1 MHLLNILHRR
11 TSNSPLYRDT
21 VRKKHTKA
29 SNRSRRQSK
38 NRVLHEPLEARTLL
52 TVATF
57 QQGVGG
63 YTDTHDT
70 DLFSGTPNVN
80 LGTDAGISVD
90 QQDAN
95 AARQGL
101 VKFANIFTSTN
112 EPGKIPLGSTINS
125 ATLRMRV
132 FNETNSSAQISVYRM
147 LVDWNQNTAT
157 WNNIGFGPIG
167 GVQASEGEAEAV
179 PDYVVPD
186 PNLVPASPISAWR
199 TFDVATSLK
208 HWASGE
214 GNYGWLFD
222 TSTTNGWDFDTSEST
237 NPPQLE
243 VDYTAPSGNGTFQFL
258 NLTPTQTEGNT
269 GTTTALLKVARLG
282 GTTGAVSVDYTIAAG
297 GSNPATAGV
306 DFVAAGPTTISFA
319 DGETV
324 KTVPVVIN
332 GDTALEGSETVSIT
346 LSNAQGGATI
356 NGSASNAILT
366 IADDDALINE
376 VLANIDNATHTID
389 ETNKE
394 YIELAGTPNASLDGY
409 YVVVFDGQGNGSLGA
424 NIGIARNVFSL
435 SGQHFGANGLLV
447 ITPTAWA
454 YTPDAGT
461 NQFATSDLDGAGGR
475 LGDSS
480 QTYALI
486 KSPTTA
492 FTVGTGYDTIGTYDS
507 DSTSIDVGA
516 GVGILDRVS
525 AGGNFPNDADIV
537 DSVGVNEGGGN
548 DKDRVLTFAAP
559 GVHVHEPIG
568 NNGNVAPDVIT
579 RRDGNNTPNS
589 IGPWYCGE
597 METATI
603 PLVYSADPKRSVV
616 TPAGAT
622 ATPGARNI
630 LRNIGFTATATSVDE
645 STGTVT
651 VTVKRTGDTSSA
663 ISVNYATASG
673 SAISGVDFT
682 PESGPLSFGIGVDS
696 RDITIPITVDSVS
709 EGFETF
715 TVNLSSAT
723 VPFQIT
729 APRITVTINDANVL
743 LQTFQDSSGGYT
755 GTSDAT
761 LNAVQPN
768 DPFGGT
774 FTNSVDQTA
783 GSATLFNVRPA
794 QTLLRFDSLFGSA
807 LGQVPAGSHIFG
819 AFLTVNVVTA
829 TASDAQVRLFRM
841 LQNWDETTAT
851 WTNPQG
857 SAGSSIAN
865 GITPDDVEATAEP
878 DAIVTSPGAAGFVDI
893 PLNLD
898 TVQAW
903 ADGSLANY
911 GWAIISNSGTGWN
924 FESADTIDGDAL
936 KPKLTILYTAPTG
949 TGTFG
954 FTNDNFK
961 VNEAGGNAS
970 LTVERIGGS
979 TGAADVNYTITPGTA
994 SLADFSGP
1002 TTGTVHFAD
1011 GQLFGT
1017 ISIPIVNDTALE
1029 SNETLNVALSGTGLT
1044 FSRSSATLTIR
1055 DDDFNTA
1062 SPAVI
1067 LNEMLLN
1074 SPGNDGGHEFVEL
1087 AGTPGAGMGSLYFVV
1102 VTGAPGVPAGASTY
1116 AIDLGAYSNGSS
1128 GMSLIRAQNTWDF
1141 SVTPGV
1147 TQITTPLLDIENL
1160 SNDTAS
1166 YLLLYSP
1173 NSNLPTGSI
1182 DLDWNN
1188 DGTLDLPAGV
1198 VIVDSLGDR
1207 VNTGELTY
1215 GPAANTITTALT
1227 NETAPNKY
1235 APDAVSRFRG
1245 NTTTNDKTAWYY
1257 GDLFGNGDDQLVYHQ
1272 QNQDHLPSVGD
1283 AATPGEINA
1292 GTPVQSPLVSLTA
1305 VTPNL
1310 PAGTVT
1316 VTFSGPITQVLKGGP
1331 GITITSSSGAAVPG
1345 VNTVPVVSGLG
1356 TSSLT
1361 LTFTGGAVVNGQL
1374 PPGQYRLNF
1383 VGDSLIG
1390 NQRAVDVNN
1399 NGALEISGA
1408 DVVDTA
1414 QFTFTQPKAGDVDQD
1429 THVDVADVSGLAT
1442 ALSNLDGYGPFITHN
1457 FTPAQVVSVA
1467 DVSGDHVVNNLDLQS
1482 LIVLLANGGGTPAP
1496 AGGPAAGPMTASGP
1510 ESGRGGGG
1518 SAAVVATT
1526 SLIVA
1531 SPDAALPLVQS
1542 DPQLASDDLATLTA
1556 GAISSVASADAVT
1569 SASASIQALSGPSA
1583 TFNAAADLILSK
1595 SGPSDARGSKRSD
1608 SVLAKHD
1615 VAKYLAPAAI
1625 DLAISTETAHHGR
1638 HSSQDV
1644 SASDTSVSHF
1654 FQSLGAR

>member
-1 MHLLNILHRR
+1 MHHRTTSPR
-11 TSNSPLYRDT
+11 RKSNSSLLSRVRRRKQGNASKPRRRDRD
-21 VRKKHTKA
+21 VRFA
-29 SNRSRRQSK
+29 LESLEPRQ
-38 NRVLHEPLEARTLL
+38 LL

-90 QQDAN
+90 QQDLN

-101 VKFANIFTSTN
+101 VKFANIFTSTG

-132 FNETNSSAQISVYRM
+132 FNESNSSAQISVYRM

-167 GVQASEGEAEAV
+167 GVEASEGEAEAV

-186 PNLVPASPISAWR
+186 PNLVAASPISAWR
-199 TFDVATSLK
+199 AIDVTTSLK

-214 GNYGWLFD
+214 GNYGWLFQ
-222 TSTTNGWDFDTSEST
+222 TATTNGWDFDTSEST

-258 NLTPTQTEGNT
+258 NLTPTQTEGDT
-269 GTTTALLKVARLG
+269 GTTTALLTVARLG
-282 GTTGAVSVDYTIAAG
+282 GTTGAASVDYTIAAG

-306 DFVAAGPTTISFA
+306 DFVAAGPTTINFA

-332 GDTALEGSETVSIT
+332 GDTALEGSETVRIS
-346 LSNAQGGATI
+346 LSNATGGATI

-376 VLANIDNATHTID
+376 VLANIDNSTHTID
-389 ETNKE
+389 ETNRE
-394 YIELAGTPNASLDGY
+394 YIELIGTPGASLNGY
-409 YVVVFDGQGNGSLGA
+409 YFVVFDGQGNGNLGA
-424 NIGIARNVFSL
+424 DIGIARNVINL
-435 SGQHFGANGLLV
+435 SGQTFGTNGLLV
-447 ITPTAWA
+447 ITPTSWA
-454 YTPDAGT
+454 YTPAAGT
-461 NQFATSDLDGAGGR
+461 NQFATSALDGAGGR

-486 KSPTTA
+486 KSPTTV
-492 FTVGTGYDTIGTYDS
+492 FTVGTDYDTIGAYDS

-548 DKDRVLTFAAP
+548 DKDRVVSFAAP

-568 NNGNVAPDVIT
+568 NNGFVTPDVIT
-579 RRDGNNTPNS
+579 RRDGNKTPNS

-622 ATPGARNI
+622 ATPGAPNI
-630 LRNIGFTATATSVDE
+630 LRNIGFTASATSVDE
-645 STGTVT
+645 SAGTVT
-651 VTVKRTGDTSSA
+651 VTVKRTGDTSTA

-673 SAISGVDFT
+673 SAISGSDFT
-682 PESGPLSFGIGVDS
+682 PESGPLNFGIGVDS
-696 RDITIPITVDSVS
+696 QDITIPITVDSVS

-715 TVNLSSAT
+715 TVNLSNAT

-743 LQTFQDSSGGYT
+743 LKTFQNDDVNGYT

-761 LNAVQPN
+761 LNAAQPN
-768 DPFGGT
+768 DPFGHT
-774 FTNSVDQTA
+774 FSNSVDETA
-783 GSATLFNVRPA
+783 GTATLFNVRPA

-807 LGQVPAGSHIFG
+807 LDQVPAGSHIYG
-819 AFLTVNVVTA
+819 AFLTVNVITA
-829 TASDAQVRLFRM
+829 TATDAQVRLFRM
-841 LQNWDETTAT
+841 LRNWDETTAT
-851 WTNPQG
+851 WSNPQG
-857 SAGSSIAN
+857 SAGSSITN
-865 GITPDDVEATAEP
+865 GVTPDDVGATAEP
-878 DAIVTSPGAAGFVDI
+878 DAIVTSPGAAGSVDI

-924 FESADTIDGDAL
+924 FDSADTINGDAL
-936 KPKLTILYTAPTG
+936 KPKLTILYTAPSG
-949 TGTFG
+949 AGTFG
-954 FTNDNFK
+954 FTTDNYK
-961 VNEAGGNAS
+961 VNENGGTAS
-970 LTVERIGGS
+970 LTIERVGGL
-979 TGAADVNYTITPGTA
+979 TGAADVDYTITPGTA

-1002 TTGTVHFAD
+1002 TAGTVHFAN
-1011 GQLFGT
+1011 GQSFGT
-1017 ISIPIVNDTALE
+1017 ISIPIVNDSTLE
-1029 SNETLNVALSGTGLT
+1029 SNETLSVTLSGASVTLG
-1044 FSRSSATLTIR
+1044 RSAATLTIR

-1062 SPAVI
+1062 SPAII

-1074 SPGNDGGHEFVEL
+1074 SPGNDGGHEYIEL
-1087 AGTPGAGMGSLYFVV
+1087 AGTQGAGMGSLYFAVI
-1102 VTGAPGVPAGASTY
+1102 TGAPGAAAGASSY
-1116 AIDLGAYSNGSS
+1116 MIDLGAYSNGAS

-1141 SVTPGV
+1141 SVTSGV

-1182 DLDWNN
+1182 DFDWNN

-1235 APDAVSRFRG
+1235 APDAVSRIRG
-1245 NTTTNDKTAWYY
+1245 NTTTNDKSAWYY

-1272 QNQDHLPSVGD
+1272 QNNDHLPSVGA
-1283 AATPGEINA
+1283 AATPGEVNA
-1292 GTPVQSPLVSLTA
+1292 GTPAQSPLVSLTSVA
-1305 VTPNL
+1305 PNL

-1316 VTFSGPITQVLKGGP
+1316 VTFSGPITEILKGGP
-1331 GITITSSSGAAVPG
+1331 GITITSSTGAAVAG

-1356 TSSLT
+1356 TNSLT
-1361 LTFTGGAVVNGQL
+1361 LSFTGGAVVNGQL
-1374 PPGQYRLNF
+1374 PAGQYRLNF
-1383 VGDSLIG
+1383 KGNSLIG

-1408 DVVDTA
+1408 DVIDS
-1414 QFTFTQPKAGDVDQD
+1414 FSSPPFTQPSAGDVNQD
-1429 THVDVADVSGLAT
+1429 AHVDIADVSGLAT
-1442 ALSNLDGYGPFITHN
+1442 ALTDLAGYGPFITHN
-1457 FTPAQVVSVA
+1457 FTPPQVVTIA
-1467 DVSGDHVVNNLDLQS
+1467 DFSGDHVVNNLDLQS
-1482 LIVLLANGGGTPAP
+1482 LIVFLANGFGTPAP
-1496 AGGPAAGPMTASGP
+1496 AGGPAASGT
-1510 ESGRGGGG
+1510 ESG
-1518 SAAVVATT
+1518 SAAAVATT
-1526 SLIVA
+1526 PLID
-1531 SPDAALPLVQS
+1531 SSSEAALPLVQS
-1542 DPQLASDDLATLTA
+1542 DVEHSSDDLAVVMLSA
-1556 GAISSVASADAVT
+1556 ASNVASAQHVT
-1569 SASASIQALSGPSA
+1569 SAAVSVPASSQPSLVVDLVSASDANAGPSHA
-1583 TFNAAADLILSK
+1583 I
-1595 SGPSDARGSKRSD
+1595 KRSD
-1608 SVLAKHD
+1608 LVLAPHDAAKHLS
-1615 VAKYLAPAAI
+1615 ASAI
-1625 DLAISTETAHHGR
+1625 DLAISTSTGHHGR
-1638 HSSQDV
+1638 HSSSDL
-1644 SASDTSVSHF
+1644 SATDSSVSDF
-1654 FQSLGAR
+1654 FESLGA